1 MNSTKEKIP
10 LNKTL
15 KNKITNNSNLKI
27 DSNRSV
33 SKGKKKSTYSDL
45 FKEKLKYVSPD
56 IGLSKKFDS
65 RYSIL
70 YKDGIKMNLDEIEK
84 SNSNVNSLKSSI
96 IISSSEKNIVNG
108 NNTFRKINS
117 PFQKRNLKNKN
128 LKNGNSID
136 NENKSVEKK
145 NGKNSVNYLFRNRNN
160 ENGEITKSGL
170 NSIKSD
176 NENEEGNFN
185 VS

>member
-10 LNKTL
+10 MNKTL

-33 SKGKKKSTYSDL
+33 SKGKKKPTYSDL

-96 IISSSEKNIVNG
+96 IISGVNI
-108 NNTFRKINS
+108 
-117 PFQKRNLKNKN
+117 
-128 LKNGNSID
+128 
-136 NENKSVEKK
+136 
-145 NGKNSVNYLFRNRNN
+145 
-160 ENGEITKSGL
+160 
-170 NSIKSD
+170 
-176 NENEEGNFN
+176 
-185 VS
+185 